1 MKDKSYEKLGS
12 GIEKKTTQN
21 KVCHGKLHTIA
32 ATAGAHE
39 SEAPPNLELPLA
51 TTLLWNKHN
60 FHKQTHN

>member
-1 MKDKSYEKLGS
+1 MKNWDPVL
-12 GIEKKTTQN
+12 KKNNPEQG
-21 KVCHGKLHTIA
+21 CHDKLHTIA

-39 SEAPPNLELPLA
+39 SEAPPHLELPLA